1 MSKHFFYDYKVDLQ
15 DQLGKLFRKK
25 LSELDSERAR
35 LAQLDAA
42 QELIV
47 DYFNGL
53 ESSLADIIIV
63 SDNKIHLIREG
74 SMIVKFTMFDNFVKF
89 TRFEQAIEVEIG
101 EYDKTSKIV
110 EARIIGNI
118 IPGEKKCVVKRIGKV
133 HDGSHFDDKTI
144 NFFMNEAFGSLKEL
158 EG

>member
-1 MSKHFFYDYKVDLQ
+1 MAKHFFYDYKVDLQ
-15 DQLGKLFRKK
+15 DQLGKLYRKK

-63 SDNKIHLIREG
+63 SDNRLHMVREG
-74 SMIVKFTMFDNFVKF
+74 SMIIKFTMFDNFVKF

-101 EYDKTSKIV
+101 EFDELSKIV

-118 IPGEKKCVVKRIGKV
+118 ISGEKKCVVKRIGKV

-158 EG
+158 EI

>member
-1 MSKHFFYDYKVDLQ
+1 MAKHFFYDYKIDLQ
-15 DQLGKLFRKK
+15 DQLGKLYRKK
-25 LSELDSERAR
+25 LGELDSERAR
-35 LAQLDAA
+35 FAQLDAA

-63 SDNKIHLIREG
+63 SDNRIHMVREG
-74 SMIVKFTMFDNFVKF
+74 GMIIKFTMFDNFVKF

-101 EYDKTSKIV
+101 EFDKMSKIV

-158 EG
+158 ER

>member
-1 MSKHFFYDYKVDLQ
+1 MAKHFFYDYKIDLQ
-15 DQLGKLFRKK
+15 DQLGKLYRKK

-53 ESSLADIIIV
+53 ESSIADIIIV
-63 SDNKIHLIREG
+63 SDNRLHMVREG
-74 SMIVKFTMFDNFVKF
+74 SMIIKFTMFDNFVKF

-101 EYDKTSKIV
+101 EFDEMSKIV

-158 EG
+158 EI

>member
-1 MSKHFFYDYKVDLQ
+1 MAKHFFYDYKVDLQ
-15 DQLGKLFRKK
+15 DQLGKLYRNK

-35 LAQLDAA
+35 FAQLDAA

-63 SDNKIHLIREG
+63 SDNRMHMVREG
-74 SMIVKFTMFDNFVKF
+74 SMIIKFTMFDNFVKF

-101 EYDKTSKIV
+101 EFDEMSKIV

-158 EG
+158 EI